1 MYVQTIFPRVS
12 RLEGKNQKPM
22 QDLSRE
28 EKKREAS
35 RPLYLVRYE

>member
-1 MYVQTIFPRVS
+1 MQISTVIPRVS
-12 RLEGKNQKPM
+12 RLESKNQKPI

-35 RPLYLVRYE
+35 KPLYLVRYE